1 MIVALFKGS
10 AVESIAGVV
19 GCNVLQGETP
29 MIQIIHEN
37 ATTKTVHCDLYQSAE
52 YTQMSVTFSL
62 PQNNQGE

>member
-10 AVESIAGVV
+10 SVESISGVI

-62 PQNNQGE
+62 PQTNQGE

>member
-10 AVESIAGVV
+10 AVESISGVIGV
-19 GCNVLQGETP
+19 NVLQGEMP

-37 ATTKTVHCDLYQSAE
+37 ATTKTVHCDLYQSE
-52 YTQMSVTFSL
+52 DYTQMSVTFDL